1 MINNSSVG
9 AATTNNLIMAI
20 LNGVQRHTNEDEI
33 FMPAFAGTLS
43 DQEIA
48 TLASHVLK
56 QFGQPQLSVV
66 AEDVMKLRHVADVEL
81 KDE

>member
-1 MINNSSVG
+1 
-9 AATTNNLIMAI
+9 
-20 LNGVQRHTNEDEI
+20 
-33 FMPAFAGTLS
+33 MPAFAGTLS